1 MSIEN
6 TKKAPETIQLQWSE
20 SLVDT
25 KMRRDI
31 KPHAAKCIWLTGLS
45 GAGKSTLA
53 NKLEWELNRA
63 GKHTYLLDGD
73 NIRHGLCQDLGMSA
87 ADRQENIRRVGEV
100 AHLMVDAGLIVIAA
114 FISPSQNDRDE
125 LKRRFG
131 AGDFVEVHVST
142 PLKVCEARDPKGLYK
157 KARRGEI
164 KDFTGISAPYEVPSH
179 PDISVDTS
187 KVSMQESIGSI
198 LRCCNLASET

>member
-6 TKKAPETIQLQWSE
+6 TKKAPEAIQLQWSE

-53 NKLEWELNRA
+53 NKLEWELNRT

-87 ADRQENIRRVGEV
+87 TDRQENIRRVGEV

-114 FISPSQNDRDE
+114 FISPSQADRNE
-125 LKRRFG
+125 LKRRFA

-164 KDFTGISAPYEVPSH
+164 TNFTGISAPYEDPSH
-179 PDISVDTS
+179 PDISIDTS
-187 KVSMQESIGSI
+187 KVSMQDSISSI

>member
-164 KDFTGISAPYEVPSH
+164 IDFTGISAPYEVPSN

>member
-6 TKKAPETIQLQWSE
+6 TKKAPEAIQLQWSE

-53 NKLEWELNRA
+53 NKLEWELNRK

-87 ADRQENIRRVGEV
+87 TDRQENIRRVGEV

-114 FISPSQNDRDE
+114 FISPSQADRNE
-125 LKRRFG
+125 LKRRFA

-164 KDFTGISAPYEVPSH
+164 TNFTGISAPYEAPSH
-179 PDISVDTS
+179 PDISIDTS
-187 KVSMQESIGSI
+187 KVSMQDSISSI

>member
-53 NKLEWELNRA
+53 NKLEWELNRV

-87 ADRQENIRRVGEV
+87 TDRQENIRRVGEV

-114 FISPSQNDRDE
+114 FISPSQEDRNE
-125 LKRRFG
+125 LKRRFS

-142 PLKVCEARDPKGLYK
+142 PLNVCEARDPKGLYK

-164 KDFTGISAPYEVPSH
+164 KDFTGVSAPYEVPSH
-179 PDISVDTS
+179 PDLSIDTS
-187 KVSMQESIGSI
+187 KVPMQESIGSI